1 MNYFFCIYYYFLNCK
16 YIACL
21 NSKCICQLFNTDS
34 NYPPKWIVTECPQR
48 NCNPKSRKCATAR
61 LCRWNFS
68 ERFCEGCWW
77 CMEFVRQARQQSVPA
92 RAIYRES
99 SCRYEDCNCLPLLT
113 LCLNGFAQTIK
124 SVYFSLYAY

>member
-1 MNYFFCIYYYFLNCK
+1 MSYVAHIQTNG
-16 YIACL
+16 
-21 NSKCICQLFNTDS
+21 SS
-34 NYPPKWIVTECPQR
+34 NLDCFYHPKWIVTECPQR
-48 NCNPKSRKCATAR
+48 NCNPKLRKCATAR

-113 LCLNGFAQTIK
+113 LCLIGFALTIK
-124 SVYFSLYAY
+124 KRELFNENLLNPKALVNR